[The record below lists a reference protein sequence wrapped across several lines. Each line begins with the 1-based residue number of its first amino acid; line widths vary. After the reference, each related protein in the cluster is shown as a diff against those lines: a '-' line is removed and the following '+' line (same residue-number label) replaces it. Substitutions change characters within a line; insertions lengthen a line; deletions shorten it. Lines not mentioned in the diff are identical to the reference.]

1 MTDGTTGLRRILD
14 DPSSSELGPEQF
26 HALRLALTHITEL
39 KDSLL
44 NAEQKLKRR
53 TVERDEARREVC
65 RIQAGKEGKFSY
77 VSPNALE
84 VAKQRNWDCFEER
97 TDSDG

>member
-1 MTDGTTGLRRILD
+1 MTDGATGLRRILD

-26 HALRLALTHITEL
+26 HAIRNAVALITEL
-39 KDSLL
+39 KDDLL
-44 NAEQKLKRR
+44 NKEQQLKRR
-53 TVERDEARREVC
+53 TAERNQAQREVC
-65 RIQAGKEGKFSY
+65 AILAGKEGKSSN

-84 VAKQRNWDCFEER
+84 IAKQRGWNCFEER